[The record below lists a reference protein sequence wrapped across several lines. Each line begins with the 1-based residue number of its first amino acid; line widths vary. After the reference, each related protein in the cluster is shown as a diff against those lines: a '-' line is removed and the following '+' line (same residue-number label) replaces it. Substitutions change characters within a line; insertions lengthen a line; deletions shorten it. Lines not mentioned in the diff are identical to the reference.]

1 MSLKCVRKGRKVS
14 GAEGGDG
21 GRDRGQRDVEDKGRG
36 RGARQHHTGSY
47 RLIDSQRAYILSAVS

>member
-1 MSLKCVRKGRKVS
+1 MS